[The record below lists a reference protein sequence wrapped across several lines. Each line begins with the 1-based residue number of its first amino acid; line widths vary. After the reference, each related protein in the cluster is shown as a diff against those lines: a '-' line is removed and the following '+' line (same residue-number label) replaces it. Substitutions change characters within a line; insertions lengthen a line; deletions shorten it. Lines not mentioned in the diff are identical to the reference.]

1 MPTLKVVR
9 TGYGSVNVYAN
20 LCIYIN
26 AVLRKKLSKRLD
38 ACVLDR
44 PCHESSCEHHHRSGV
59 WWVRLINLGFTLLN
73 IFHLAYLGLMFGG
86 SEDEELE
93 IQVYACIIYTFFSSK
108 CVVFTSNQDP
118 CKQKDRTGFA
128 YIHVPF
134 PVLKAGHPV

>member
-9 TGYGSVNVYAN
+9 TGYGSVIVYAN

-93 IQVYACIIYTFFSSK
+93 IQVYACIIFFLASVLCSLLIRIPAK
-108 CVVFTSNQDP
+108 
-118 CKQKDRTGFA
+118 KDRAGFA